1 MSQPKRPFLGESAES
16 RISARRKVLLDTAF
30 RMAAESG
37 WKGVSIHQLCQQA
50 GLNKRYFYESFSD
63 LESLGAALVDDLAEQ
78 LIAIGQ
84 AAVLSGMQQGFDT
97 LALARHALQHSIG
110 WLVDDPRRARMLFS
124 MAGDNPRALQHRQDV
139 IRKFAQTLSAFSIE
153 YHQATEPHAIA
164 KVGSTDSLRCR
175 WMNWLRMWRASGW
188 QSVTVLL
195 SGRGNDLKRRVL
207 QGSSLLKNQG
217 GNGLGWAGCW
227 YRGRTHLRLQLF
239 DKWTFFS
246 SLSLS
251 WPQSWP
257 REMHLGV

>member
-164 KVGSTDSLRCR
+164 KVGSALLIGGTIEIVIGWLDGQLEVSLDELVEDVAGFWVAVGDSAIERTR
-175 WMNWLRMWRASGW
+175 
-188 QSVTVLL
+188 
-195 SGRGNDLKRRVL
+195 KRLEKKGAAR
-207 QGSSLLKNQG
+207 K
-217 GNGLGWAGCW
+217 
-227 YRGRTHLRLQLF
+227 
-239 DKWTFFS
+239 
-246 SLSLS
+246 
-251 WPQSWP
+251 
-257 REMHLGV
+257 